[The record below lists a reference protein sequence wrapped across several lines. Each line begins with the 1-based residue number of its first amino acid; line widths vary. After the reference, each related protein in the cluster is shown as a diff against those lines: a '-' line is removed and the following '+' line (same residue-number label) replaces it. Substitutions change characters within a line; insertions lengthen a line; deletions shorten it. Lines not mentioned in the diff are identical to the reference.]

1 MTDTNKTSGADVLA
15 VPRECRNCGG
25 TSLSWDVSN
34 RNNSGVVEGRLRTGD
49 IDSICVL
56 GCDDCSETLAVIPT
70 RTAVAA
76 LIERNAELEAQTPSA
91 LREKLRSCEEALQ
104 AVEAERDALAAEVK
118 ALREDAGRWHE
129 IAARYDAASGL
140 QCANVLA
147 AFGYPH
153 DQPWFPLGHFVDAAR
168 ASTATGED

>member
-1 MTDTNKTSGADVLA
+1 MTDTNTSGADVLPQDA
-15 VPRECRNCGG
+15 RSPMDIVTWIASAGSYLGAPH
-25 TSLSWDVSN
+25 
-34 RNNSGVVEGRLRTGD
+34 RLPN
-49 IDSICVL
+49 
-56 GCDDCSETLAVIPT
+56 LAEKLK
-70 RTAVAA
+70 RSADYVAA
-76 LIERNAELEAQTPSA
+76 LIEREAAQAKRIEELEQIAAGHRDGRLAA
-91 LREKLRSCEEALQ
+91 LEKAAAL
-104 AVEAERDALAAEVK
+104 ESERDALAAEAK

-168 ASTATGED
+168 TPAATGDA